1 MKNKVKIIYLASF
14 VMTKSKWFERE
25 MDHFEENSDIETHE
39 LCDFLYP
46 SARKVLKETY
56 KSKKIFAFKKFSDW
70 KNYILNLQQ
79 KLREEK
85 KKLVILTEL
94 SQYPRQ
100 GYSLKYLMV
109 NKFLNQQKIDYYE
122 FNVSWMSSPK
132 ATTGTYLKY
141 IKIFKYWRY
150 LLIRINEI
158 LASFFG
164 SLLNIKPK
172 GIFVSGSRTKKR
184 LEYFKKTKGIELI
197 DFNSWELSST
207 INKNSNGIDPIKK
220 KYAVYIKCEFLPRA
234 NMNNFK
240 KKSDESILHVD
251 STETF
256 EKWYPALDNFLSYL
270 EKIFNLKIIIASH
283 PKSDNV
289 GSLDYLGNRT
299 AILNKTEELVR
310 GSEFVISRNSSA
322 LTYAIVYKKPIFFI
336 YSNETKRHV
345 GNFSSI
351 NTLSSY
357 FKIESI
363 NIDENISE
371 NQIKSLMNFDEKL
384 YNSYMKEFLTSN
396 LENKNYRIIL
406 NYLNK

>member
-1 MKNKVKIIYLASF
+1 M
-14 VMTKSKWFERE
+14 
-25 MDHFEENSDIETHE
+25 
-39 LCDFLYP
+39 
-46 SARKVLKETY
+46 
-56 KSKKIFAFKKFSDW
+56 
-70 KNYILNLQQ
+70 
-79 KLREEK
+79 
-85 KKLVILTEL
+85 
-94 SQYPRQ
+94 
-100 GYSLKYLMV
+100 
-109 NKFLNQQKIDYYE
+109 
-122 FNVSWMSSPK
+122 
-132 ATTGTYLKY
+132 
-141 IKIFKYWRY
+141 
-150 LLIRINEI
+150 
-158 LASFFG
+158 
-164 SLLNIKPK
+164 
-172 GIFVSGSRTKKR
+172 
-184 LEYFKKTKGIELI
+184 
-197 DFNSWELSST
+197 
-207 INKNSNGIDPIKK
+207 
-220 KYAVYIKCEFLPRA
+220 
-234 NMNNFK
+234 
-240 KKSDESILHVD
+240 
-251 STETF
+251 
-256 EKWYPALDNFLSYL
+256 
-270 EKIFNLKIIIASH
+270 KIIIASH